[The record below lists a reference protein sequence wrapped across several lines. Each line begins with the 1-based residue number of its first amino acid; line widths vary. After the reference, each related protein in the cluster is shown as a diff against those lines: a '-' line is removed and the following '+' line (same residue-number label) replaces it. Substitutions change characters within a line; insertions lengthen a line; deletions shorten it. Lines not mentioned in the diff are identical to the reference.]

1 MTDTPEAPPATYLAC
16 TLEVNSDAGIV
27 IANLVPA
34 EAPSEFTHL
43 IVQERLILAEVV
55 HWSQDESAINDL
67 VNKFNRA
74 IPCQIIIAHKTDATF
89 KIIIS
94 PDKMKAYVDVKP
106 AKGGAPV
113 ALENL
118 IVELTEKEIDVN
130 CIDHAGLNEVIVA
143 QTPNKILAAAGKDP
157 RAGQDTQ
164 FRVLV
169 PEHNVEVLEEDEHGI
184 IDYLAG
190 KIYVTIAADTPM
202 MKRTPPQDGKEG
214 IDIFGQSI
222 LATSGKEIAFA
233 TKMPGTYFA
242 EDNPDLL
249 MAEISGH
256 PVFFNDG
263 ARVDKTLEF
272 DNVDLTTG
280 HVKFDGSVFVKGEV
294 RPDMKIEVTGD
305 VFIKGAVERALV
317 TAGNNITVAGGILG
331 DTPSG
336 APEQGLATF
345 ECFLEAGG
353 SIEAKF
359 INLAS
364 VIAKNDI
371 IVKEYA
377 FNSLLMSETNITLGQ
392 NGGKGKLVGG
402 QTRAGHTVIAKV
414 LGNQAYNATEILV
427 GASAL
432 NFELLKKLKFVRD
445 QRIDQARQL
454 RVLLEN
460 IKAQNKQEK
469 LGQLELNRA
478 KKIHQTLLRLQ
489 TDLNEIDRRMKQV
502 NLSSSSEGEPNVSAT
517 TACFPNCFI
526 TINGASKQ
534 THNEHKS
541 ISYIKKNGEITT
553 SK

>member
-1 MTDTPEAPPATYLAC
+1 MTDTPEAPTATYLAC
-16 TLEVNSDAGIV
+16 NLAVNTDAGIV
-27 IANLVPA
+27 IAKLVPA

-43 IVQERLILAEVV
+43 IVQERLISAEVV

-67 VNKFNRA
+67 VNKFNKA
-74 IPCQIIIAHKTDATF
+74 IPCEVIIAHKTDATF
-89 KIIIS
+89 QIVLS
-94 PDKMKAYVDVKP
+94 PDKMKAYADVKP
-106 AKGGAPV
+106 AQGGAPV

-118 IVELTEKEIDVN
+118 IIELTAKDVELN

-143 QTPNKILAAAGKDP
+143 QTPNKILIAAGKAP
-157 RAGQDTQ
+157 RAGQDAK

-169 PEHNVEVLEEDEHGI
+169 AEHNVELLEEDEHGI
-184 IDYLAG
+184 VDYLAG
-190 KIYVTIAADTPM
+190 KVYVTVAADTPIM
-202 MKRTPPQDGKEG
+202 QRSPPQAGKEG
-214 IDIFGQSI
+214 INIFGQSI
-222 LATSGKEIAFA
+222 PATSGKEIAFA
-233 TKMPGTYFA
+233 KKMPGTYFA

-249 MAEISGH
+249 MAEVSGH
-256 PVFFNDG
+256 PVFLNDG

-272 DNVDLTTG
+272 DIVDLTTG

-294 RPDMKIEVTGD
+294 RADMKIEATGD
-305 VFIKGAVERALV
+305 VFIKGAVERALIK
-317 TAGNNITVAGGILG
+317 AGNNITVVGGVLG

-353 SIEAKF
+353 SVEARF

-364 VIAKNDI
+364 VIAKNNI

-377 FNSLLMSETNITLGQ
+377 FNSLLMSEANITLGQ

-414 LGNQAYNATEILV
+414 LGNQAYNATEIVV
-427 GASAL
+427 GASAI

-454 RVLLEN
+454 RELLVG
-460 IKAQNKQEK
+460 IKAQNQKEK
-469 LGQLELNRA
+469 LGQLELYRA
-478 KKIHQTLLRLQ
+478 KKIHQTLLKLQ

-502 NLSSSSEGEPNVSAT
+502 NLSSFDEAEPNVSAS

-526 TINGASKQ
+526 TINGASTQ
-534 THNEHKS
+534 THIEHRA
-541 ISYIKKNGEITT
+541 ISYIKKGGEITT
-553 SK
+553 NK